1 MRLKRPAYLKTYM
14 TFGGETDSSNPSR
27 LIFSIKIPVSP
38 RKETKFNIYSN
49 VRTKRRDARSKK
61 LLWAKKKQ
69 SSFFVQSLEIIQKD
83 RNKPSWSS
91 PLPWTS
97 YDSDKPGRTFMAR
110 FVSASAISRSPILPP
125 VNYKYISSSTSP
137 HLEQYYRAHK
147 KTYKY
152 LKMFML
158 RKKAFNSRWV
168 LHWKIP

>member
-61 LLWAKKKQ
+61 LSWAKRKQ

-83 RNKPSWSS
+83 RNKPS
-91 PLPWTS
+91 
-97 YDSDKPGRTFMAR
+97 
-110 FVSASAISRSPILPP
+110 
-125 VNYKYISSSTSP
+125 
-137 HLEQYYRAHK
+137 
-147 KTYKY
+147 
-152 LKMFML
+152 
-158 RKKAFNSRWV
+158 
-168 LHWKIP
+168 